1 MGATEYCSGGVGKE
15 SSFARFLASF
25 DFRLLQQYRHKCEA
39 PTASRDVRVREKSGR
54 HLLGLSISHF
64 DPTETLATP
73 TGNALNAGF
82 RCINGPF

>member
-64 DPTETLATP
+64 VKGFDDGPSRRIRLAP
-73 TGNALNAGF
+73 
-82 RCINGPF
+82 GPSSESLQ